1 MRIRIHPETTA
12 GKPIPGNGTVIAADT
27 PSGLVELMRLAT
39 PFSAELPLAE
49 YRDEVLL
56 RVEGPDRRP
65 LPDDAAAADVEFLT
79 RLAQNARIEF
89 LPDGVLPEEPQP
101 DPTPEVA
108 PCADSRTK

>member
-1 MRIRIHPETTA
+1 MRIRIHPETTD

-27 PSGLVELMRLAT
+27 PSGLVEMMRLQT

-56 RVEGPDRRP
+56 RVEGPKRRP
-65 LPDDAAAADVEFLT
+65 LPDDPAAADIEFLT

-89 LPDGVLPEEPQP
+89 LPDGVLPEEPEP
-101 DPTPEVA
+101 APTTEVA
-108 PCADSRTK
+108 PCADK